1 MVGRADFLRVF
12 GNTIVCSAKD
22 SHAALDAA
30 AAGTLA
36 VPGAWGSGVE
46 EGATA
51 RDFKE
56 IRCLR
61 PMRDLE

>member
-1 MVGRADFLRVF
+1 MVGSADFLRVF
-12 GNTIVCSAKD
+12 GNTIVCFRKD

-36 VPGAWGSGVE
+36 VPGACGSGAE

-51 RDFKE
+51 RNFTE

-61 PMRDLE
+61 PVRDLE